1 MKFSD
6 ILSLIVTNIK
16 RRKLRTVLTVMG
28 IFIGSLGLF
37 VVVSISSSFKDYI
50 IKGISSLGNA
60 DVIYV
65 MPNRNSGYS
74 LEKLK
79 TEIHDKDIKKLEKL
93 EHVKF
98 IIPFYFSNGTL
109 KYKKYEGTVTLAAT
123 SVRNFSKK
131 YGLQFGKYPKDNP
144 PNACVL
150 GHGIAKLIANP
161 SRAGFADESEVK
173 KLVNK
178 KIKIEV
184 KRLNQAGEEEV
195 KEFSFKIS
203 GIAKSDFNFDSTII
217 LPLEA
222 MSKIEDWRFYQQD
235 FIKKSGY
242 TYLFVVLDSPSHIP
256 AVEKF
261 LAQEKY
267 YYTSIKEQQEV
278 IEKFLNAVKII
289 VGGIGAISLL
299 VAAFGIANTMIMA
312 ILERRKEIGIFKV
325 LGASSK
331 NILLLFLFESGFL
344 GFLGGIFSVI
354 AGFVLNFLIGL
365 VLRARFSA
373 INDFSIGFN
382 IPLAL
387 FVLCISTLVGI
398 IAGIYPA
405 KKAVSIEVISALKEE

>member
-16 RRKLRTVLTVMG
+16 RRKLRTALTVMG

-37 VVVSISSSFKDYI
+37 VVVSISTSFKDYI
-50 IKGISSLGNA
+50 VKGISSLGNA

-65 MPNRNSGYS
+65 MPNTNAGYT

-93 EHVKF
+93 RHVKF
-98 IIPFYFSNGTL
+98 VIPFYFTNGNL
-109 KYKKYEGTVTLAAT
+109 KFKKFEGTVTLVAT
-123 SVRNFSKK
+123 SVKEFSKK
-131 YGLQFGKYPKDNP
+131 YTLQFGRFPKDDNESG
-144 PNACVL
+144 CIL
-150 GHGIAKLIANP
+150 GYGIAKLIANP
-161 SRAGFADESEVK
+161 SKGGFADENEVK

-178 KIKIEV
+178 AIKIES
-184 KRLNQAGEEEV
+184 KRINQAGEEET
-195 KEFSFKIS
+195 KEFSFKIR
-203 GIAKSDFNFDSTII
+203 GIAKSDFNFDSSII
-217 LPLEA
+217 LPMKA
-222 MSKIEDWRFYQQD
+222 MDKIEDWRYSQQD
-235 FIKKSGY
+235 FIKKTGY
-242 TYLFVVLDSPSHIP
+242 TYTFLVVDSPSHIP
-256 AVEKF
+256 EVEKF
-261 LAQEKY
+261 LEREKY

-289 VGGIGAISLL
+289 VGGIGAISLV

-344 GFLGGIFSVI
+344 GFLGGVFSVI
-354 AGFVLNFLIGL
+354 AGFALNFLIGL
-365 VLRARFSA
+365 VLRARFPA